1 MTYRSFYNKLHP
13 FFTDRQ
19 IMTLS
24 NYGRQAARDAMKPE
38 WCPFER
44 LAYEGHDFV
53 CNLLWDYMGDMPDVC
68 RREIEQIAGGF
79 FSEESRAAL
88 AKQMEEEW

>member
-1 MTYRSFYNKLHP
+1 MTYKEFYRKLNT

-24 NYGRQAARDAMKPE
+24 NFGRQAARDAIRPE
-38 WCPFER
+38 WRPSEQ

-53 CNLLWDYMGDMPDVC
+53 CNLLWDYMGDMPGVC
-68 RREIEQIAGGF
+68 RREIEQIAGGS
-79 FSEESRAAL
+79 FSEESRLAL
-88 AKQMEEEW
+88 EKQMDEEW

>member
-1 MTYRSFYNKLHP
+1 MTYKEFYDKLNK

-38 WCPFER
+38 WIPYER
-44 LAYEGHDFV
+44 LTYEGHDFV

-79 FSEESRAAL
+79 FSEESRIAL
-88 AKQMEEEW
+88 GEQMNEEW